1 MRNGPVTPKDEGFAK
16 QTQVMFLGGWSAE
29 DVTKLEPLAG
39 ALVGAMAQALLVLK
53 GASNLYSNFLQPPLS
68 NHEFSTGCDE
78 ISVAA
83 TRI

>member
-53 GASNLYSNFLQPPLS
+53 GASNLYSKLLQPP
-68 NHEFSTGCDE
+68 
-78 ISVAA
+78 I
-83 TRI
+83 